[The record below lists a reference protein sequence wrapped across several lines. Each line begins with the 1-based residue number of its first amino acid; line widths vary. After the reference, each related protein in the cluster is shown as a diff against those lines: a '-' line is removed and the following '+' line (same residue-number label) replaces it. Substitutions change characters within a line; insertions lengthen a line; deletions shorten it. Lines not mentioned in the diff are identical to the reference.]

1 MQSHADVIF
10 SGDTFRKDN
19 PRYSGSCL
27 VRKGR
32 HLRLRLLMENPNR
45 HSRLSTPLMH
55 VFRTAHEAKDAK
67 RFIDQ
72 RNEAGERVIAGRR
85 LRARQV
91 ITESMLR
98 REVSR
103 DLDALLNTI
112 ALDATIDMEDAPH
125 VRKSILNFGLPD
137 ITVRTIDENGVNEI
151 PDEIRTAIINY
162 EPRIAADSLRVS
174 RDEELDPI
182 ELKIRFV
189 IRGDLVCH
197 PVHVPVEF
205 VADIIEDGKIVV
217 NRL

>member
-1 MQSHADVIF
+1 MA
-10 SGDTFRKDN
+10 N
-19 PRYSGSCL
+19 L
-27 VRKGR
+27 
-32 HLRLRLLMENPNR
+32 NR
-45 HSRLSTPLMH
+45 QSRLSPPLMH

-67 RFIDQ
+67 RIIDQ

-103 DLDALLNTI
+103 DLDALLNTV
-112 ALDATIDMEDAPH
+112 ALNATVDMEHTPH
-125 VRKSILNFGLPD
+125 VRKSILNFGIPD
-137 ITVRTIDENGVNEI
+137 IAVRTIDENGVNEI
-151 PDEIRTAIINY
+151 PEEIRTAIINY
-162 EPRIAADSLRVS
+162 EPRIAANSLRIA
-174 RDEELDPI
+174 RDKEVDPV

-189 IRGDLVCH
+189 IRGELVCH

-205 VADIIEDGKIVV
+205 VADIVESGKIVI

>member
-1 MQSHADVIF
+1 
-10 SGDTFRKDN
+10 
-19 PRYSGSCL
+19 
-27 VRKGR
+27 
-32 HLRLRLLMENPNR
+32 
-45 HSRLSTPLMH
+45 MH

-67 RFIDQ
+67 RFVDQ
-72 RNEAGERVIAGRR
+72 RNEAGDRIIAGRR

-112 ALDATIDMEDAPH
+112 ALDATVDMEHAPY
-125 VRKSILNFGLPD
+125 VRKSILNFGIPD
-137 ITVRTIDENGVNEI
+137 IAVRTIDENGVNEI
-151 PDEIRTAIINY
+151 PEEIKTAITNY
-162 EPRIAADSLRVS
+162 EPRIAADSLRIA
-174 RDEELDPI
+174 RDNEVDSV

-189 IRGDLVCH
+189 IRAELVCH

-205 VADIIEDGKIVV
+205 VADIVEGGKIIV

>member
-1 MQSHADVIF
+1 MD
-10 SGDTFRKDN
+10 
-19 PRYSGSCL
+19 
-27 VRKGR
+27 
-32 HLRLRLLMENPNR
+32 NPNR

-55 VFRTAHEAKDAK
+55 VFRAAHEAKDAK
-67 RFIDQ
+67 RIIDQ

-103 DLDALLNTI
+103 DLDALLNTV
-112 ALDATIDMEDAPH
+112 ALDATVDMEHAPH
-125 VRKSILNFGLPD
+125 VRKSILNFGIPD
-137 ITVRTIDENGVNEI
+137 IAVRTIDENGVNEI
-151 PDEIRTAIINY
+151 PEEIRTAIINY
-162 EPRIAADSLRVS
+162 EPRIAADSLRIA
-174 RDEELDPI
+174 RDKEVDPL

-189 IRGDLVCH
+189 IRGELVCH

-205 VADIIEDGKIVV
+205 VADIVEGGKIVV

>member
-1 MQSHADVIF
+1 
-10 SGDTFRKDN
+10 
-19 PRYSGSCL
+19 
-27 VRKGR
+27 
-32 HLRLRLLMENPNR
+32 
-45 HSRLSTPLMH
+45 MH
-55 VFRTAHEAKDAK
+55 VFRTAHQAKDA
-67 RFIDQ
+67 RQIIHQ
-72 RNEAGERVIAGRR
+72 RNEACERVLAGRR

-91 ITESMLR
+91 ITETMLR

-112 ALDATIDMEDAPH
+112 ALDANVDMEHAPH

-137 ITVRTIDENGVNEI
+137 IAVRTIDENGVDDI
-151 PDEIRTAIINY
+151 PEEIRTAIVNY
-162 EPRIAADSLRVS
+162 EPRIAANSLHVV
-174 RDEELDPI
+174 RDKEVDPV

-205 VADIIEDGKIVV
+205 VADVVESGKIVV